1 MPDVLGAALRFVS
14 YRSRSEGEVR
24 RRLARRFS
32 TDDVE
37 RAVSYLKE
45 RDLLNDLDFAIQ
57 WRRDRESHRPRSNR
71 LVRYELLRMGVTRD
85 VVEEAM
91 EGYDEEGNARRAAA
105 MAAAKLAG
113 LDSAKFR
120 EKLSAHLARR
130 GFARGIAM
138 RVVGDLWRELA
149 DANDGGVDG
158 KGQD

>member
-1 MPDVLGAALRFVS
+1 MPDVLGAALRFLS

-24 RRLARRFS
+24 RRLGRRFS
-32 TDDVE
+32 SDDVE

-45 RDLLNDLDFAIQ
+45 RELLNDLDFAIQ

-85 VVEEAM
+85 VVEEAL

-105 MAAAKLAG
+105 IAAAKLAG

>member
-1 MPDVLGAALRFVS
+1 MPDVIGAALRFVS

-24 RRLARRFS
+24 RRLSRRFS

-71 LVRYELLRMGVTRD
+71 IVRFELLRLGVGRD
-85 VVEEAM
+85 VVEEAL

-105 MAAAKLAG
+105 LASSKLLG
-113 LDSAKFR
+113 LNEATFR
-120 EKLSAHLARR
+120 RRLSGHLARR
-130 GFARGIAM
+130 GFARGIAL
-138 RVVGDLWRELA
+138 RVVDDVWRELA
-149 DANDGGVDG
+149 HPDDGGVDG
-158 KGQD
+158 QGQD